1 MRQSNQAQDT
11 AAGKQAQAITYD
23 EATGRLVVPDRP
35 VIPFIE
41 GDGTGP
47 DIWRAARPVLDAA
60 VERAYGGARRIEW
73 LELLAGEKAQRET
86 GEWLPAQ
93 TLGAIKSHRVAIKGP
108 LATPV
113 GGGIRSLNVT
123 LRQALDLYACVRPV
137 RWFPGV
143 PSPLRHPERVD
154 MVVFRENTEDVYAG
168 LEWPAGSAAAR
179 RIIAFL
185 REELGAEVRE
195 DSGIGLKPM
204 SPFGTKR
211 LVRLAIRYAVARGR
225 RSVTIM
231 HKGNIMKFTEGAFRQ
246 WAHEVAR
253 EEFPEETVTEE
264 EVAAAG
270 GAAPEGRVVIKDRIA
285 DNMFQQVLLRP
296 EEYDVIATPNLNG
309 DYISDALAAAVGGL
323 GMAPGGNIGDGYAV
337 FEATHGTAP
346 KYAGQDVVNPCSLIL
361 SGAMMLEHM
370 GWTEAADLVVRGV
383 EAAIADRVVTY
394 DLARGMEG
402 VRPVRTSEFGAAVA
416 ERIGGL
422 S

>member
-1 MRQSNQAQDT
+1 M
-11 AAGKQAQAITYD
+11 AATRGEEGNGVIAY
-23 EATGRLVVPDRP
+23 EAETGRLVVPERP

-73 LELLAGEKAQRET
+73 LEVLAGEKAQRET
-86 GEWLPAQ
+86 GEWLPLQ
-93 TLGAIKSHRVAIKGP
+93 TLEAIKRHRVAIKGP
-108 LATPV
+108 LTTPV

-137 RWFPGV
+137 RWFRGV

-195 DSGIGLKPM
+195 DSGIGVKPM

-211 LVRLAIRYAVARGR
+211 LVRLAVRYALARGR
-225 RSVTIM
+225 RSVTVM
-231 HKGNIMKFTEGAFRQ
+231 HKGNIMKYTEGAFRQ
-246 WAHEVAR
+246 WAYEAAEEFGEAVVTEAEVAER
-253 EEFPEETVTEE
+253 YE
-264 EVAAAG
+264 
-270 GAAPEGRVVIKDRIA
+270 GAAPAGKLVIKDRIA

-296 EEYDVIATPNLNG
+296 EDYDVLATPNLNG

-323 GMAPGGNIGDGYAV
+323 GMAPGGNVGDGYAV

-361 SGAMMLEHM
+361 SGAMMFEHL

-394 DLARGMEG
+394 DLARGLEG

-416 ERIGGL
+416 ERIEARA
-422 S
+422 